1 MCRVA
6 GGSGIFG
13 DRVMR
18 RLIAGTL
25 IFLTSMVVAYADTIT
40 IKGKQYSNVLVYE
53 SGSYY
58 YVKLPRE
65 GKSLSVRKSD
75 VPSDQVS
82 TTDDPYYREQLR
94 ELFDDVKLRGEA
106 ALLDARP
113 INSAFVDA
121 PKESGGGGDALGL
134 LSGGGGKPMNL
145 SVAEAQELFNE
156 TPEGLAM
163 INQAAA
169 NAGLTEE

>member
-75 VPSDQVS
+75 VPRYKVFPS
-82 TTDDPYYREQLR
+82 TAAFIHLGIQYPERTKHCNPDP
-94 ELFDDVKLRGEA
+94 
-106 ALLDARP
+106 
-113 INSAFVDA
+113 A
-121 PKESGGGGDALGL
+121 PQTRS
-134 LSGGGGKPMNL
+134 
-145 SVAEAQELFNE
+145 
-156 TPEGLAM
+156 
-163 INQAAA
+163 
-169 NAGLTEE
+169 